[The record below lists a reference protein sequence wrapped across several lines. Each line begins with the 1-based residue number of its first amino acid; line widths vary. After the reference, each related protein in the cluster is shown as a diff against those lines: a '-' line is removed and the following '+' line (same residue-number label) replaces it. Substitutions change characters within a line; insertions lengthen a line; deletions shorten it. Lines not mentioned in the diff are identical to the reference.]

1 MDQTAPRLTNEEAK
15 ERLAQLLDDPQLD
28 QFKESFKT
36 LPIWG
41 MLSGA
46 FTFLLTDYAIKTNRF
61 APKAPRM
68 ARIGTAVFRVPLG
81 ANHSLLR

>member
-1 MDQTAPRLTNEEAK
+1 MAQKLTKEEAK
-15 ERLAQLLDDPQLD
+15 ERLAQLLDDPQLN

-41 MLSGA
+41 ILSGA
-46 FTFLLTDYAIKTNRF
+46 FTFLLMDYAIKTNRL

-68 ARIGTAVFRVPLG
+68 ARIGNADSSVQ
-81 ANHSLLR
+81 S